1 MSNSTSE
8 FDYTVILCTAVVFG
22 LPLAL
27 LIPGFSIWDVVPK
40 IRVQRFHLLSQHLTW
55 SVLNGAVII
64 TVVVLFCLYLEFRK
78 RILDAMTEE
87 VFAVRQATIRTMEAE
102 NDRQAATI
110 RACAELLDASSDHY
124 ENLVLLY
131 DELRQRDRRRDHPPI
146 IELESNIQVDT
157 WIALSRRSRLPRVFL
172 HSHLAAREDQ
182 AVAKINKTVIEISI
196 CAGLLLSPAA
206 AR

>member
-1 MSNSTSE
+1 MSNTSSE

-27 LIPGFSIWDVVPK
+27 LIPGFSIWDLVPK

-64 TVVVLFCLYLEFRK
+64 IVVVLFCLYLEFRK

-146 IELESNIQVDT
+146 IELES
-157 WIALSRRSRLPRVFL
+157 S
-172 HSHLAAREDQ
+172 E
-182 AVAKINKTVIEISI
+182 INF
-196 CAGLLLSPAA
+196 
-206 AR
+206 